1 LGYASGKNH
10 ASFIHFID
18 NGMYA
23 LSLKEGK
30 GSNLDRDNS
39 DNDNDV
45 LGQVVHDT
53 AEGLPISL
61 VNVNKDG
68 TEKGDDDV
76 QEVIEHSLVGIHS
89 IQWMP
94 SKDIASSV
102 SCSFFVLVLH
112 SETLSSKGRQV
123 TAVEDKKLMG

>member
-1 LGYASGKNH
+1 
-10 ASFIHFID
+10 
-18 NGMYA
+18 MYA

-53 AEGLPISL
+53 EEGLPICL

-76 QEVIEHSLVGIHS
+76 QEVIEHSLVGIHL

-94 SKDIASSV
+94 PKDIASSV

>member
-1 LGYASGKNH
+1 
-10 ASFIHFID
+10 
-18 NGMYA
+18 MYA

-53 AEGLPISL
+53 EEGLPICL

-94 SKDIASSV
+94 PKDISSSV

-112 SETLSSKGRQV
+112 SETRSSKGRQV